1 MTGVSLPRPPAI
13 PSDRTDASVQPQGQ
27 PSTGLT
33 QASIPTGLFMTQDH
47 RYFMNGKGPLPS
59 VTSILRVLD
68 KPALTAWY
76 KRQVAESAVLG
87 YDHWKDL
94 AAEDAVKWLTSMPNA
109 QRDRAAERGTEIHG
123 LVDAAGR
130 SPDGGSGLPVS
141 QEYADTLSAFAGFLE
156 ACGGSQSIVSSEKA
170 VLNLSEGYAG
180 TFDLLM
186 HKDNELWLIDVKTGK
201 GVYPDYALQLAGY
214 GMAEHIA
221 LPNDPTLYPFPEPQ
235 RYGVLHLRP
244 ERYSEAASTPEGRQ
258 YPDGYRLL
266 EYSIT
271 DRERL
276 AFLAALELWRW
287 MQAHKQ

>member
-1 MTGVSLPRPPAI
+1 MTGAVTPRPPAI
-13 PSDRTDASVQPQGQ
+13 PSDRERSRSLGEGKAV
-27 PSTGLT
+27 
-33 QASIPTGLFMTQDH
+33 GLFMSSDH
-47 RYFMNGKGPLPS
+47 RYWFNSEGPLPS

-130 SPDGGSGLPVS
+130 APQGGTALPVS
-141 QEYADTLSAFAGFLE
+141 QEYADTLAAFAGFLQ
-156 ACGGSQSIVSSEKA
+156 AQGGSQAMNAEGVASPPVIVSSEKA
-170 VLNLSEGYAG
+170 ILNLSEGYAG

-186 HKDNELWLIDVKTGK
+186 QVKGELWLIDVKTGK

-221 LPNDPTLYPFPEPQ
+221 LPGDPTLYPFPEPA

-244 ERYSEAASTPEGRQ
+244 EK
-258 YPDGYRLL
+258 YPDTGYRLL